1 MKAIEIEQI
10 AALIAWFEGN
20 FIERGEV
27 GAAVSVWQHGGEIIS
42 RVGGTMTRGGAERW
56 APSTLVPVWSATKGP
71 AAVTC
76 LLALHDADVSLS
88 SPVARV
94 WPGFASAG
102 KAEVTFAEVLS
113 HQAGVCALDQRASV
127 LDHEEVVRAL
137 ESQAPLWA
145 PGSRQGYHART
156 LGFLLDEIVRRLTG
170 QPIGRHFR
178 EKMGDVLDLDLWIGL
193 PDVHHD
199 RVAALYPGRMRS
211 GEPPDEFMRAFSS
224 PGSVTQRTFTSPAG
238 LHAVSDLNRPDAWA
252 LGNASMGGV
261 GSARGLGKFYAMLAN
276 GGRWEGREIVPPA
289 VLAALSHPLSQA
301 EDTVLC
307 RPIAFSAGM
316 MQDPIETNGLQK
328 RRSHYGSSLSAF
340 GHPGAGGSLAFADP
354 ENGIAFAYVMNQ
366 MEIGVLPGEKS
377 LGMVRCLY
385 AD

>member
-1 MKAIEIEQI
+1 
-10 AALIAWFEGN
+10 
-20 FIERGEV
+20 
-27 GAAVSVWQHGGEIIS
+27 
-42 RVGGTMTRGGAERW
+42 
-56 APSTLVPVWSATKGP
+56 
-71 AAVTC
+71 
-76 LLALHDADVSLS
+76 
-88 SPVARV
+88 
-94 WPGFASAG
+94 
-102 KAEVTFAEVLS
+102 
-113 HQAGVCALDQRASV
+113 
-127 LDHEEVVRAL
+127 
-137 ESQAPLWA
+137 
-145 PGSRQGYHART
+145 
-156 LGFLLDEIVRRLTG
+156 
-170 QPIGRHFR
+170 
-178 EKMGDVLDLDLWIGL
+178 MGDVLDLDLWIGL

-238 LHAVSDLNRPDAWA
+238 LHAVNDLNRPDAWA

-301 EDTVLC
+301 EDAVLC